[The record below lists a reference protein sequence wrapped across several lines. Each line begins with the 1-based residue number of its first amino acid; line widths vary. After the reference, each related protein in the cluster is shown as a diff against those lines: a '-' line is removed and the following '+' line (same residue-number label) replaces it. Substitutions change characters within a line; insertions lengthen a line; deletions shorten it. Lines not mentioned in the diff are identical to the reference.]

1 MLPERVRLPA
11 PLLVSVPVPV
21 AMLPEAMVSPIELNV
36 RFWLV
41 PPIPPERVRPAPEFV
56 AMVVAW
62 PSVMAPAQELL
73 PV

>member
-1 MLPERVRLPA
+1 MPA

-21 AMLPEAMVSPIELNV
+21 AMFPEAMVLPIELNM

-41 PPIPPERVRPAPEFV
+41 PVMPPERVRPAPEFV

-73 PV
+73 PL